1 MGLSCEPTQRLGT
14 PPRLQSKRRSN
25 ASKVRVC
32 YLMGFESGLR
42 PVCATICVASIKPI
56 HADSEVFR
64 HFLRSRMAHRNKRNF
79 EAFALLELMPWDRT
93 KSPVARIGWI
103 RFEITAKAEQSVGD
117 HDLITLQ
124 APRTTIR

>member
-1 MGLSCEPTQRLGT
+1 
-14 PPRLQSKRRSN
+14 
-25 ASKVRVC
+25 
-32 YLMGFESGLR
+32 
-42 PVCATICVASIKPI
+42 
-56 HADSEVFR
+56 
-64 HFLRSRMAHRNKRNF
+64 MAHRNKRNF

-124 APRTTIR
+124 TPRTAIR